1 MSNTKKI
8 QVNCAQELFSLS
20 GEPLT
25 KKRVIGEKEVVEGI
39 TVADV
44 IHYIFT
50 VVPPEKDT
58 VLARFNLA
66 KKIKKEEVALSA
78 TEITDINSVLDKAI
92 ELNAISFVEAGT
104 LKDALGV

>member
-8 QVNCAQELFSLS
+8 QVNCAQELVSLT
-20 GEPLT
+20 GEVLT
-25 KKRVIGEKEVVEGI
+25 KRRIVNNEEVAEPI
-39 TVADV
+39 SVADV

-78 TEITDINSVLDKAI
+78 TEIIDINTVLDKAI

-104 LKDALGV
+104 LKDVLGV